1 MQNEDKRL
9 IEYRGQGALK
19 AYNARESEISYLASK
34 KILTQLETECAER
47 YRYYYER
54 SLLVSRGNDL
64 ITEYGCRI
72 AGSKSISS
80 GEGRLDA
87 IKQLN
92 RVNEAIGE
100 RYRPIL
106 FDICGVGY
114 TIKQFSNKTGIG
126 PRKVSRML
134 KEALSMAMYPLGLK
148 SNPNTIR

>member
-1 MQNEDKRL
+1 MQNEDQRS
-9 IEYRGQGALK
+9 IEYRGSGALR
-19 AYNARESEISYLASK
+19 AYNIRESEISYLASK
-34 KILTQLETECAER
+34 RILTQLETECAER
-47 YRYYYER
+47 FRYYYER

-72 AGSKSISS
+72 DGSKSVST

-100 RYRPIL
+100 RYRPVL
-106 FDICGVGY
+106 WEICGVGY
-114 TIKQFSNKTGIG
+114 TIKQFSNKSGLS

-134 KEALSMAMYPLGLK
+134 KDGLYMAMYPLGLK
-148 SNPNTIR
+148 SQPNTIR